1 MKAKVVLSLIAT
13 IVLCLPSLMGGLALL
28 TNLLL
33 QRHLED
39 WGRASTASVA
49 LGVFIGGPPP
59 SPYCSDSRRESKR
72 NLRTQPRPAVSPQL
86 ILLGQFQGQEKH
98 MSNDEHRALGEIFSS
113 CVNCRRYFHL
123 LGSVSFMLCGPT

>member
-49 LGVFIGGPPP
+49 LGVFIGGPLVAMAAMMGLLVAI
-59 SPYCSDSRRESKR
+59 SDSLSPKIKSAH
-72 NLRTQPRPAVSPQL
+72 LIIVSL
-86 ILLGQFQGQEKH
+86 GAIATISLLFRFE
-98 MSNDEHRALGEIFSS
+98 
-113 CVNCRRYFHL
+113 
-123 LGSVSFMLCGPT
+123 T